1 MTIDTKMTR
10 VSRLLKS
17 REDLPGASLRTR
29 LMLSRLRS
37 QARHGPGTLRLKVAE
52 LLAFVSEHPN
62 AARELGLNDGGDN
75 A

>member
-1 MTIDTKMTR
+1 MTIDTNLTR

-29 LMLSRLRS
+29 LMLAQLRS
-37 QARHGPGTLRLKVAE
+37 QARHGPGALRLKVAE
-52 LLAFVSEHPN
+52 LLAFASSHPN
-62 AARELGLNDGGDN
+62 AARELGLSDGGDN